1 MNLLPPEVR
10 ATFEQYPI
18 DSQDGRGMQ
27 AIVVA
32 KYFFPAGRYTFFATE
47 GEPDGDS
54 DFLFFGY
61 CLSALGEDCD
71 EWGYTRLSE
80 LQSVTRGGLG
90 IERDLLFP
98 AATVTV
104 AAAVARQLAST

>member
-10 ATFEQYPI
+10 ATFAQYPI

-32 KYFFPAGRYTFFATE
+32 KYFFPAGRYTLFVTE
-47 GEPDGDS
+47 GEPEGED

-71 EWGYTRLSE
+71 EWVYTRLSE
-80 LQSVTRGGLG
+80 LQSVERDGLT

-98 AATVTV
+98 AATRTV
-104 AAAVARQLAST
+104 AESLKLHSSCH